1 MNIVLWTD
9 DLMSRVRIESRWKKA
24 GATIMKRSDEG
35 SADLIVMDLQAND
48 AMQHIMRLRA
58 SRPDLY
64 LIAYGPHVDGSALK
78 TAREAGANEVVARG
92 KVVER
97 VLRRFEQH

>member
-35 SADLIVMDLQAND
+35 SADLIVMDLQANE
-48 AMQHIMRLRA
+48 AMHHIMRLRT